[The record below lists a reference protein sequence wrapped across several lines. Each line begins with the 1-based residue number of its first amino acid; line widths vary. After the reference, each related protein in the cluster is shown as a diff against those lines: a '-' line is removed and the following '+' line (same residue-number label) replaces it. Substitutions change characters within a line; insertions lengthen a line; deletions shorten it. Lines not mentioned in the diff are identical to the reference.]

1 VTTLCESLV
10 RTADCTVFHQG
21 CIRLPANIM
30 CDALRPCSLL
40 SCMHLASKRCVT
52 GNTALQVLVAIYFFV
67 AVVLGC
73 LLGITPQSFGHAFHN
88 ILLLLSFQRRCLL
101 QSTSLLL

>member
-30 CDALRPCSLL
+30 CYVLRPCSLL
-40 SCMHLASKRCVT
+40 SCKHLSSKRCVT

-67 AVVLGC
+67 AVVMGC
-73 LLGITPQSFGHAFHN
+73 LLGITPQSFGQPFYS
-88 ILLLLSFQRRCLL
+88 IILLLSFQRRCLL
-101 QSTSLLL
+101 PSTSLLL